1 MQSLHD
7 PALIESKESKLAPHQ
22 AETKRLFDA
31 AVVMLH
37 ARQYEHAATALH
49 RVLTYAPKMPEAH
62 ANMGFALMGLA
73 ANFIARILE
82 NHRWIAYVGLAIIL
96 YVALD
101 MIYRGGM
108 EVWPHLN
115 I

>member
-1 MQSLHD
+1 REHPMILIFGL
-7 PALIESKESKLAPHQ
+7 ALSI
-22 AETKRLFDA
+22 
-31 AVVMLH
+31 
-37 ARQYEHAATALH
+37 
-49 RVLTYAPKMPEAH
+49 
-62 ANMGFALMGLA
+62 ALMGLA

-82 NHRWIAYVGLAIIL
+82 KHRWVAYVGLAIIL